1 MIKNETFIQW
11 TIKYQDQQE
20 LSLLKTNFQNKLD
33 VKLYIKNI

>member
-11 TIKYQDQQE
+11 TIKYEDQQE

-33 VKLYIKNI
+33 AKLYVKNI